1 MGCYLILLR
10 RGLLW
15 RAAQL
20 KPLWFCNRLHSLL
33 ANIFVCVH
41 RSSLQAPRGCLKNLV
56 LSSSWQC
63 LVLLHIKEMHFN
75 SVLSPGLIRQ
85 VEPATTE
92 TFRNRSFCSEGLEKL
107 CALLCTSCSIK
118 RSHVFTAILY
128 DLKSGCQSITSLN
141 ISVESTLLGC

>member
-10 RGLLW
+10 RGFLW

-20 KPLWFCNRLHSLL
+20 EPLWFCNRLHSLL
-33 ANIFVCVH
+33 ADIFVCVH
-41 RSSLQAPRGCLKNLV
+41 RCSLQASQGYLKNSV

-75 SVLSPGLIRQ
+75 AVLSPGSMRQ
-85 VEPATTE
+85 GEPATTG
-92 TFRNRSFCSEGLEKL
+92 TFRNRSVCSEGLEKL

-118 RSHVFTAILY
+118 RSLTFTAILY
-128 DLKSGCQSITSLN
+128 DLRSAFQSITFLN
-141 ISVESTLLGC
+141 ISAE